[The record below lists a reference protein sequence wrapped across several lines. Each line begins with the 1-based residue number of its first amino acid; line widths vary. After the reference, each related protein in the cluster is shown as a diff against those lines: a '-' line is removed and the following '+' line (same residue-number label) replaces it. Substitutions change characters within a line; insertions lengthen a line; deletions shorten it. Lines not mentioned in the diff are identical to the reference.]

1 MRRRRERK
9 IGAECLCTVVEPVLV
24 LWVELE
30 DWEKE
35 GAKTETFA
43 KRNSGQY
50 LQSKWNLILIS
61 SVLEIL

>member
-50 LQSKWNLILIS
+50 LQSKWNLI
-61 SVLEIL
+61 